1 MNPEQFLHWL
11 EQIYNTSEAEI
22 DCEHLQAILPAFV
35 DFEIGGGN
43 LPAERLAPVRA
54 HLAHCPDC
62 ADEYEGL
69 RTVARLEAQG
79 RLPQV
84 EESLAQFEAESASA
98 DGIAVTS

>member
-1 MNPEQFLHWL
+1 LNPEQFLHWL

-22 DCEHLQAILPAFV
+22 DCERLQAILPAFV

-43 LPAERLAPVRA
+43 MPAERLAPVRA